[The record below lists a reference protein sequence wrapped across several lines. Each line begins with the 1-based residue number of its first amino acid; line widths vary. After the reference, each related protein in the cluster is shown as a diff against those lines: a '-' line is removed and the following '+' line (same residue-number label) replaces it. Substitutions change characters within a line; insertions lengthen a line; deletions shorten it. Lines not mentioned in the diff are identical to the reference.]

1 MDIRVH
7 GKHMQVSEDL
17 RETAIRKLDHAS
29 RIFGETA
36 FADVEFAEH
45 RNPRIDARF
54 GVEITARVAGHDI
67 RVEAAAGDD
76 RTALDQASD
85 KYERALRRLKERLIQ
100 RSRKGSHKQLNED
113 LQPAEDI
120 ISSGGPSIV
129 RVKQFAMKPMMPEE
143 AALQMDMLDHSF
155 FFFLNGE
162 TDRYGVL
169 YQRRDGSLG
178 LIEHE

>member
-7 GKHMQVSEDL
+7 GKHMQVSEEL
-17 RETAIRKLDHAS
+17 REAALRKLAHAS
-29 RIFGETA
+29 RIFGDSGS
-36 FADVEFAEH
+36 ADVEFVEH

-54 GVEITARVAGHDI
+54 SVEITARVSGHDI
-67 RVEAAAGDD
+67 RVEAAAADD
-76 RTALDQASD
+76 RTALDYASD
-85 KYERALRRLKERLIQ
+85 KYERALRKLKERLIQ
-100 RSRKGSHKQLNED
+100 RSRKASNKQLNQD
-113 LQPAEDI
+113 LQAAEETH
-120 ISSGGPSIV
+120 SGGEPRIV
-129 RVKQFAMKPMMPEE
+129 RMKQFAMKPMTPQE